1 MLAEI
6 KTDLGAN
13 FKTGDDSILTLYI
26 EELTAIALDISNK
39 TELGTSLEFFVKT
52 AVKSIYLKR
61 GDEGTNS
68 SSEGSLSS
76 SYVDI
81 QNELRSNIIKSG
93 LRKIK

>member
-13 FKTGDDSILTLYI
+13 FVTGDDSILTLYI
-26 EELTAIALDISNK
+26 EELTAIALSISNQS
-39 TELGTSLEFFVKT
+39 ELSIPSEFLVKE
-52 AVKSIYLKR
+52 AVIATYLKR

-68 SSEGSLSS
+68 SSEGSLSN
-76 SYVDI
+76 SYLDI
-81 QNELRSNIIKSG
+81 QKELRNDIISNG